1 MAKEKNPAP
10 REGLLERARR
20 EQKEFDAKHP
30 ILDTRYYVQ
39 EWRKAYTHWSDP
51 YDDEVPAKL
60 MHTYGPFNKEEYDAF
75 LDKYEPEDG
84 GSYDKHEFKTKVEN
98 LRHYSYDKWGR

>member
-10 REGLLERARR
+10 KETWYQRMVR
-20 EQKEFDAKHP
+20 EQEEFDRTHP
-30 ILDTRYYVQ
+30 ILDTRYYVE

-51 YDDEVPAKL
+51 YDDEIPAQLK
-60 MHTYGPFNKEEYDAF
+60 HTYGPFTKAEYDAF

-84 GSYDKHEFKTKVEN
+84 GTYEKHEFKVRVEN
-98 LRHYSYDKWGR
+98 LRHYSYNKWGR